1 MNNEYDFG
9 FLDYDYYGEDHNDP
23 LYILMI
29 NEQFEVL
36 RNSFNELDENTK
48 NILDYFIIQREDNQ
62 DIEVDIDKYIEELK
76 NKYFDLYNIR

>member
-23 LYILMI
+23 LYILML
-29 NEQFEVL
+29 NEQFDVL

-48 NILDYFIIQREDNQ
+48 NILDYFIIQRENN
-62 DIEVDIDKYIEELK
+62 DILDVDIDKYIEELK
-76 NKYFDLYNIR
+76 RKYFDLYNIR

>member
-23 LYILMI
+23 LYILML
-29 NEQFEVL
+29 NEQFDVL

-48 NILDYFIIQREDNQ
+48 NILDYFIIQRENN
-62 DIEVDIDKYIEELK
+62 DIWDVYIDKYIE
-76 NKYFDLYNIR
+76 

>member
-23 LYILMI
+23 LYILML
-29 NEQFEVL
+29 NEQFDVL

-48 NILDYFIIQREDNQ
+48 NILDYFIIQRENN
-62 DIEVDIDKYIEELK
+62 DILDVDIDKYIEELK
-76 NKYFDLYNIR
+76 SKYFDLYNIR

>member
-1 MNNEYDFG
+1 MKNEYDFG

-76 NKYFDLYNIR
+76 SKYFDLYNIR